1 MLEKCLKTVVFLC
14 LVGQT
19 YCQELSPNFEYYRA
33 RGAIRKL
40 LSKTLDGQSS
50 IRSDWKVSR
59 GHTKLTRVA
68 SLRDEQPRLISNAD
82 SPERLVMV
90 CGTRTVDEVNGVIGA
105 LATLNERRKDCD
117 PIRLHLITSA
127 DYVLPHIQKGA
138 STSFVEINQLFHSND
153 VWLRDFGLWVQSK
166 SKVYAV
172 DACRSGDLP
181 GLSSILARMASAE
194 LIVPEGLS
202 DNMSGNFGGNV
213 IVTPN
218 DVAIVGSTSQPR
230 LRDFLDDYGYEKR
243 MVIVDTSWLEVGHID
258 ELLVFLPLPGKE
270 GKWAIVRSSGR
281 LALSLLK
288 QMEKS
293 DFHKEVE
300 KAVRNLRNCTI
311 GALPEDERYEV
322 TEMMT
327 QLSLLNSHL
336 QGRTSTSFEYT
347 PALIELNEDVDK
359 MLDAAV
365 QMVKEVV
372 KESCPNEQEPVVI
385 ELPSLFIDSLNGAR
399 SLAPNVVNLVCL
411 DDELLIPCPLCS
423 FLRDET
429 KKRLEQFGYKT
440 HFIKTLTYHALG
452 GGLHCATTVLR
463 RPR

>member
-1 MLEKCLKTVVFLC
+1 MLEKCLITVICLC
-14 LVGQT
+14 LVGQV
-19 YCQELSPNFEYYRA
+19 YCQETSPNFEYYRA

-50 IRSDWKVSR
+50 IRSAWKVSR
-59 GHTKLTRVA
+59 GQTKLTRVA
-68 SLRDEQPRLISNAD
+68 DLKDGHPRLITNAD

-90 CGTRTVDEVNGVIGA
+90 CGTRTVDEVNGVISA
-105 LATLNERRKDCD
+105 LAALNKRRKDRD
-117 PIRLHLITSA
+117 PIKLHLITSA
-127 DYVLPHIQKGA
+127 DYVLTQIKSGA
-138 STSFVEINQLFHSND
+138 TTDFVEINHLFHSND

-181 GLSSILARMASAE
+181 GLPSILARMASAE
-194 LIVPEGLS
+194 LMVPEGLG
-202 DNMSGNFGGNV
+202 DNVSGNFGGNV

-218 DVAIVGSTSQPR
+218 DVAVVGSTSQAN
-230 LRDFLDDYGYEKR
+230 LRSFLDDYGYEKR

-258 ELLVFLPLPGKE
+258 ELLGFLPLPGKQ
-270 GKWAIVRSSGR
+270 GRWAIIRSSCR
-281 LALSLLK
+281 LALSLLAK
-288 QMEKS
+288 MNEGG
-293 DFHKEVE
+293 FHKEVE
-300 KAVRNLRNCTI
+300 QAVRNLRSCTK
-311 GALPEDERYEV
+311 GTLPEDERYEV

-327 QLSLLNSHL
+327 QLSLINSHML
-336 QGRTSTSFEYT
+336 GRPSTSFEYT

-359 MLDAAV
+359 MLDEAV
-365 QMVKEVV
+365 QLVKDVV
-372 KESCPNEQEPVVI
+372 KENNPDEEEPVVI
-385 ELPSLFIDSLNGAR
+385 ELPSLFIDGSNGAR
-399 SLAPNVVNLVCL
+399 SLVPNMVNLVCL

-429 KKRLEQFGYKT
+429 KKRLEHFGYKT